1 MYLVGYTATPEIKP
15 IQIHKT
21 ALGAEKFVDW
31 EHAKSVGPLI
41 KKLKKEGY
49 EIVALEEKEGTS
61 VDYRKW
67 KPRDKVAIIL
77 GNEVKGIS
85 TQTLKKCDKV
95 IELPMNGEKKSL
107 NVSVAFGSVGYY
119 LLSEW

>member
-1 MYLVGYTATPEIKP
+1 LYLVGYTATPEIKP

-107 NVSVAFGSVGYY
+107 NVSVAFGAVGYY